1 MRGFIN
7 ICFKNIHSL
16 QYLSL
21 GNNRLQGTIISEI
34 CKIKQLSELY
44 ITENKLISGEVPT
57 CFGNL
62 TSLRKLYLN
71 SNKLSKVP
79 SSLWSLRDILEV
91 NLSDNALTLS
101 LPIKIGNLKAV
112 TFLDLSKNM
121 ISGSIPG
128 AISGFLI
135 SLTDLDLSQNN
146 LFGLIPRS
154 LELLHYLEFIN
165 LSHNSL
171 EGEIPSGGPFKNFTA
186 QSFMFNKA
194 LCGNVRLQVPTCS
207 KVKKK
212 GSNANIF
219 FIKCILPI
227 MVSIILVVL
236 CVFFLVRPMRNLHH
250 RNLMKIIGCC
260 SSIDYK
266 LLVMEFMPNGS
277 LERWLYSHN
286 HCLDF
291 LQRLNIMIDVASA
304 LEYLHHG
311 SSPIVV
317 HCDVK
322 PCNVLLDEDI
332 VGHVNDFG
340 IAKLLG
346 ERQSKEY
353 TKIMATVGYIAP
365 EFGSKGIIS
374 IKGDVYS
381 FGIMLM
387 ETFTRKKPTDD
398 LFVAGLSMKG
408 WISESL
414 SRAIDRVVDSNLLQD
429 EGHHHVDDIIASTS
443 SILKLALNCCEDL
456 PEERMNMDD
465 ITASLNKVKAKVY
478 IFLH

>member
-1 MRGFIN
+1 
-7 ICFKNIHSL
+7 
-16 QYLSL
+16 
-21 GNNRLQGTIISEI
+21 
-34 CKIKQLSELY
+34 
-44 ITENKLISGEVPT
+44 
-57 CFGNL
+57 
-62 TSLRKLYLN
+62 
-71 SNKLSKVP
+71 
-79 SSLWSLRDILEV
+79 
-91 NLSDNALTLS
+91 
-101 LPIKIGNLKAV
+101 
-112 TFLDLSKNM
+112 M

-128 AISGFLI
+128 AISGLQNLQILNLSQNKLVGGILDSLGSLI

-154 LELLHYLEFIN
+154 LESLHYLEFIN

-194 LCGNVRLQVPTCS
+194 LCGNARLQVPACS

-227 MVSIILVVL
+227 MVSIILVV
-236 CVFFLVRPMRNLHH
+236 F
-250 RNLMKIIGCC
+250 
-260 SSIDYK
+260 Y
-266 LLVMEFMPNGS
+266 
-277 LERWLYSHN
+277 
-286 HCLDF
+286 
-291 LQRLNIMIDVASA
+291 
-304 LEYLHHG
+304 
-311 SSPIVV
+311 
-317 HCDVK
+317 
-322 PCNVLLDEDI
+322 EDM
-332 VGHVNDFG
+332 VGHVSDFG

-346 ERQSKEY
+346 KGQSKEY
-353 TKIMATVGYIAP
+353 TKTMATVGYIAP

-374 IKGDVYS
+374 TKGDAYS

-414 SRAIDRVVDSNLLQD
+414 SHAIDRVVDSNLLQD

-456 PEERMNMDD
+456 PEERMNMKD
-465 ITASLNKVKAKVY
+465 IAASLNKVKAK
-478 IFLH
+478 FLKANDKDVVRFCRK

>member
-1 MRGFIN
+1 M
-7 ICFKNIHSL
+7 
-16 QYLSL
+16 
-21 GNNRLQGTIISEI
+21 
-34 CKIKQLSELY
+34 SELH
-44 ITENKLISGEVPT
+44 ITENKLISEEVPT

-71 SNKLSKVP
+71 SNKLNKVP

-101 LPIKIGNLKAV
+101 LPIEIGNLKAV

-128 AISGFLI
+128 AISGLQNLQILNLSQNKLVGGILDSLGSLI

-154 LELLHYLEFIN
+154 LESLHYLEFIN

-194 LCGNVRLQVPTCS
+194 LCGNARLQVP
-207 KVKKK
+207 
-212 GSNANIF
+212 A
-219 FIKCILPI
+219 
-227 MVSIILVVL
+227 
-236 CVFFLVRPMRNLHH
+236 
-250 RNLMKIIGCC
+250 
-260 SSIDYK
+260 
-266 LLVMEFMPNGS
+266 
-277 LERWLYSHN
+277 
-286 HCLDF
+286 
-291 LQRLNIMIDVASA
+291 
-304 LEYLHHG
+304 
-311 SSPIVV
+311 
-317 HCDVK
+317 
-322 PCNVLLDEDI
+322 CNEDM
-332 VGHVNDFG
+332 VGHVSDFG

-346 ERQSKEY
+346 KGQSKEY
-353 TKIMATVGYIAP
+353 TKTMATVGYIAP

-374 IKGDVYS
+374 TKGDAYS

-414 SRAIDRVVDSNLLQD
+414 SHAIDRVVDSNLLQD

-456 PEERMNMDD
+456 PEERMNMKD
-465 ITASLNKVKAKVY
+465 IAASLNKVKAK
-478 IFLH
+478 FLKANDKDVVRFCRK

>member
-1 MRGFIN
+1 
-7 ICFKNIHSL
+7 HSL

-101 LPIKIGNLKAV
+101 LPIEIGNLKDV

-128 AISGFLI
+128 SISGLQNLQILNLSQNKLVGGIPDSLGSLI

-154 LELLHYLEFIN
+154 LESLHYLEFIN

-194 LCGNVRLQVPTCS
+194 LCGNARLQVPACS

-227 MVSIILVVL
+227 MVSIILVVF
-236 CVFFLVRPMRNLHH
+236 CVFFLVRP
-250 RNLMKIIGCC
+250 
-260 SSIDYK
+260 
-266 LLVMEFMPNGS
+266 
-277 LERWLYSHN
+277 
-286 HCLDF
+286 
-291 LQRLNIMIDVASA
+291 
-304 LEYLHHG
+304 
-311 SSPIVV
+311 
-317 HCDVK
+317 
-322 PCNVLLDEDI
+322 
-332 VGHVNDFG
+332 
-340 IAKLLG
+340 
-346 ERQSKEY
+346 
-353 TKIMATVGYIAP
+353 
-365 EFGSKGIIS
+365 
-374 IKGDVYS
+374 
-381 FGIMLM
+381 
-387 ETFTRKKPTDD
+387 
-398 LFVAGLSMKG
+398 
-408 WISESL
+408 
-414 SRAIDRVVDSNLLQD
+414 
-429 EGHHHVDDIIASTS
+429 
-443 SILKLALNCCEDL
+443 
-456 PEERMNMDD
+456 
-465 ITASLNKVKAKVY
+465 
-478 IFLH
+478 

>member
-1 MRGFIN
+1 
-7 ICFKNIHSL
+7 
-16 QYLSL
+16 
-21 GNNRLQGTIISEI
+21 
-34 CKIKQLSELY
+34 
-44 ITENKLISGEVPT
+44 
-57 CFGNL
+57 
-62 TSLRKLYLN
+62 
-71 SNKLSKVP
+71 
-79 SSLWSLRDILEV
+79 
-91 NLSDNALTLS
+91 
-101 LPIKIGNLKAV
+101 
-112 TFLDLSKNM
+112 
-121 ISGSIPG
+121 
-128 AISGFLI
+128 
-135 SLTDLDLSQNN
+135 
-146 LFGLIPRS
+146 
-154 LELLHYLEFIN
+154 
-165 LSHNSL
+165 
-171 EGEIPSGGPFKNFTA
+171 
-186 QSFMFNKA
+186 
-194 LCGNVRLQVPTCS
+194 
-207 KVKKK
+207 
-212 GSNANIF
+212 
-219 FIKCILPI
+219 
-227 MVSIILVVL
+227 
-236 CVFFLVRPMRNLHH
+236 MRNLSH

-322 PCNVLLDEDI
+322 PCNVLLDEDM
-332 VGHVNDFG
+332 VGHVSGFG

-346 ERQSKEY
+346 EGQSKEY
-353 TKIMATVGYIAP
+353 TKTMATVGYIAL

-374 IKGDVYS
+374 TKGDVYS

-456 PEERMNMDD
+456 PEERMNMTD
-465 ITASLNKVKAKVY
+465 IAASLNKVKAK
-478 IFLH
+478 FLKASDKDVVRFCRK

>member
-1 MRGFIN
+1 MIVIVVLLVNFVQLAQPESFVGDTLAAQRLAD
-7 ICFKNIHSL
+7 HSL

-101 LPIKIGNLKAV
+101 LPIEIGNLKDV

-128 AISGFLI
+128 SISGLQNLQI
-135 SLTDLDLSQNN
+135 LNLSQNK
-146 LFGLIPRS
+146 LFDKFDRFGLISKQLVWLDSKITGERFRVVDLS
-154 LELLHYLEFIN
+154 KILLLN
-165 LSHNSL
+165 LSCLIKHFVEMPDYKSQHAVKMISYYELSQAANGFDESNL
-171 EGEIPSGGPFKNFTA
+171 LGRGSFGCVQRLTFKWDGGCC
-186 QSFMFNKA
+186 QS
-194 LCGNVRLQVPTCS
+194 
-207 KVKKK
+207 
-212 GSNANIF
+212 
-219 FIKCILPI
+219 
-227 MVSIILVVL
+227 
-236 CVFFLVRPMRNLHH
+236 
-250 RNLMKIIGCC
+250 IIGCC

-332 VGHVNDFG
+332 VGHVSDFG

-346 ERQSKEY
+346 EGQSKEY
-353 TKIMATVGYIAP
+353 TKTMATVGYIAP
-365 EFGSKGIIS
+365 
-374 IKGDVYS
+374 
-381 FGIMLM
+381 
-387 ETFTRKKPTDD
+387 
-398 LFVAGLSMKG
+398 GLSMKG

-414 SRAIDRVVDSNLLQD
+414 SRAIDQVVDSNLLQD

-456 PEERMNMDD
+456 PEERMNMED
-465 ITASLNKVKAKVY
+465 IAASLNKVKAK
-478 IFLH
+478 FLKANDKDVVRFCRK

>member
-1 MRGFIN
+1 M
-7 ICFKNIHSL
+7 L
-16 QYLSL
+16 
-21 GNNRLQGTIISEI
+21 
-34 CKIKQLSELY
+34 
-44 ITENKLISGEVPT
+44 
-57 CFGNL
+57 
-62 TSLRKLYLN
+62 
-71 SNKLSKVP
+71 
-79 SSLWSLRDILEV
+79 
-91 NLSDNALTLS
+91 A
-101 LPIKIGNLKAV
+101 
-112 TFLDLSKNM
+112 
-121 ISGSIPG
+121 
-128 AISGFLI
+128 
-135 SLTDLDLSQNN
+135 
-146 LFGLIPRS
+146 
-154 LELLHYLEFIN
+154 
-165 LSHNSL
+165 
-171 EGEIPSGGPFKNFTA
+171 
-186 QSFMFNKA
+186 
-194 LCGNVRLQVPTCS
+194 
-207 KVKKK
+207 
-212 GSNANIF
+212 
-219 FIKCILPI
+219 
-227 MVSIILVVL
+227 
-236 CVFFLVRPMRNLHH
+236 MRNLHH

-465 ITASLNKVKAKVY
+465 ITASLNKVKAK
-478 IFLH
+478 FLKANDKDVVRFCRK